1 MLKRL
6 AKRATLLK
14 SGKFEK
20 VAEVEAE
27 MTRIKN
33 ENFLTLITP
42 VTLFVTFETEEAT
55 IAALKLG
62 EIELEDRKIPIESA
76 PDPENIIWENRE
88 ISSGSSTLRWWI
100 IFLVMSVISI
110 VIFTCFV

>member
-1 MLKRL
+1 
-6 AKRATLLK
+6 
-14 SGKFEK
+14 
-20 VAEVEAE
+20 

-62 EIELEDRKIPIESA
+62 EIELEERKIPI
-76 PDPENIIWENRE
+76 
-88 ISSGSSTLRWWI
+88 
-100 IFLVMSVISI
+100 
-110 VIFTCFV
+110 